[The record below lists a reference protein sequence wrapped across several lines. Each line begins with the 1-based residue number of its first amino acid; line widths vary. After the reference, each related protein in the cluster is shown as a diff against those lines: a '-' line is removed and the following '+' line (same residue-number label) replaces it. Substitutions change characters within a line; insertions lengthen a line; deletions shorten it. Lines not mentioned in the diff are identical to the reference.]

1 MTQIYAAP
9 MEGLTTGVFRKAHRA
24 LFSGI
29 DRYYL
34 PFIAVH
40 ESHTF
45 KQKEIR
51 DMSPSVNAGMVS
63 VPQILTKNP
72 ADFVWGAREIAALG
86 YDEINLNLGC
96 PSPTVTTKKKGAGLL
111 GDSEALQGL
120 LDGIFEGLADLPD
133 LRITV
138 KTRLGIAEPQEME
151 ALTELYNR
159 YPVAELII
167 HARTLQDLYRG
178 EPRMEAFRKAY
189 EDCRMPVSF
198 NGNIFSREDFDG
210 FISRYP
216 ETAGVML
223 GRGLIRNPALAREIR
238 GGEKLTRE
246 ELRAFH
252 DAIYQ
257 GYLEEMSGITPVLG
271 RMKEL
276 WSYWGTLFPENE
288 RLVRNVRKAK
298 NRKDYETAAGILFN
312 MGSFRNEDRPREI
325 IMH

>member
-1 MTQIYAAP
+1 MTNLYAAP

-40 ESHTF
+40 ESHSF

-51 DMSPSVNAGMVS
+51 DMAPTLNEGMAA
-63 VPQILTKNP
+63 VPQILTKSP
-72 ADFVWGAREIAALG
+72 TDFVWAAREIAALG

-111 GDSEALQGL
+111 GDKEALRNL
-120 LDGIFEGLADLPD
+120 LDGIFEGLADHPD
-133 LRITV
+133 LKITV
-138 KTRLGIAEPQEME
+138 KTRLGIAAPEEME

-159 YPVAELII
+159 YPIAELTI

-178 EPRMEAFRKAY
+178 EPRMEAFGRAY
-189 EDCRMPVSF
+189 EACRMPVSF
-198 NGNIFSREDFDG
+198 NGNIFSREDYEG

-216 ETAGVML
+216 KTAGVML

-238 GGEKLTRE
+238 GGEGLKIE
-246 ELRAFH
+246 ELKAFH

-257 GYLEEMSGITPVLG
+257 GYLEEMSGMTPVLG

-288 RLVRNVRKAK
+288 RMVRTIRKSK
-298 NRKDYETAAGILFN
+298 KRGEYETAVDLLFRS
-312 MGSFRNEDRPREI
+312 GAFKSEGRPVEI
-325 IMH
+325 IMR